1 MSSTAVV
8 PSSKDSSLLR
18 HVPELTARA
27 RALLTAMNLHYAGV
41 ALLAVLDLY
50 LILHL
55 IFVGQALKAHNADA
69 LDQQNVVLKSAEVA
83 AKPLRGLDTK
93 LVDSTKAAD
102 AFYAKRLPYA
112 NSQVLSELGVLTKRE
127 GVRWTRAQYP
137 QVAVLSG
144 ADALIEMHID
154 ASVSGDYRPIMQF
167 INAIERDKMFFVINS
182 INLSGQQ
189 TGQVN
194 LRLRLT
200 TYLRQPSV
208 EEMTAELPGADANK
222 DAGKDASKPVAD
234 TASVKSAAP
243 RGGKR

>member
-18 HVPELTARA
+18 HVPQLTARA

-41 ALLAVLDLY
+41 AVLVVLDLY
-50 LILHL
+50 LIAHL

-69 LDQQNVVLKSAEVA
+69 LDQQGVVLKSAELA

-102 AFYAKRLPYA
+102 TFYAKRLPYA
-112 NSQVLSELGVLTKRE
+112 FSQVLTELGVLYKRE
-127 GVRWTRAQYP
+127 GVRWSRAQYP
-137 QVAVLSG
+137 EVPVLAG
-144 ADALIEMHID
+144 ANALTEVHID

-167 INAIERDKMFFVINS
+167 INSIERDKMFFVING
-182 INLSGQQ
+182 IQLSGQQ

-194 LRLRLT
+194 LRIRLT
-200 TYLRQPSV
+200 TYLRQPTV
-208 EEMTAELPGADANK
+208 EEMTAELPGSDAS
-222 DAGKDASKPVAD
+222 KDASKPVAD
-234 TASVKSAAP
+234 TASAKSAAP